1 MPSGNKAIV
10 MNFHG
15 WGNSIEA
22 VFWVVVGVIVFC
34 RSRRESPAVRTVAC
48 VACAAFVLFGVSGVS
63 DVIEIFTG
71 AWYKPVGLLVFKAVC
86 LTTLVACYV
95 RYRRVRSPS
104 TAESQQ

>member
-1 MPSGNKAIV
+1 MPSGNKALV

-48 VACAAFVLFGVSGVS
+48 AAFVLFGVS
-63 DVIEIFTG
+63 DVIEIFTA

-95 RYRRVRSPS
+95 WYRRVRSPS